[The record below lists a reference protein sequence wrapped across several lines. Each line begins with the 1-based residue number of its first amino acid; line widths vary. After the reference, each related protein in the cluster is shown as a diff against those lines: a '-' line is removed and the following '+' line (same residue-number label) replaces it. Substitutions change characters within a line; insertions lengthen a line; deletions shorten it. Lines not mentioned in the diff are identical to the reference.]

1 MTVFFAPRAASLQK
15 WWNWLA
21 VLPTS
26 NFLCHRSS
34 PGPDKMVRKS
44 EEQEEAELALLSSE
58 DDSASITD
66 LDDLEANRK
75 DEPII
80 NQNTEIEYQTPTTV
94 KFIWLTCYFG
104 FSMALTI
111 YNKLVLGSF
120 KTPWLL
126 TCLHTSFS
134 TLGTFIM
141 LKMGYFK
148 LSKLGRKEHMI
159 LVAFS
164 FLFTMNIAMSNLSL
178 SLVSLAFFQI
188 IRNTVPLFTVLIYRL
203 WFSRTYA
210 TGTYLSLIPIVAGA
224 GMCTAGDYH
233 YSLLGLIVT
242 ISGVV
247 LAAVKTVTTNRLMT
261 GSLKLP
267 SMELLFRMAPLAAVQ
282 SFLFAIVAGELPVL
296 SQAMSE
302 RTADGSVL
310 RTMCTVAFILGN
322 GLLALVLNIAS
333 FQTNKIAGALTITVA
348 GNLKQAITLALGI
361 IVFGDFA
368 INLLNGMG
376 IFFVLAGCAFFSKV
390 ELDSKKR
397 AASS

>member
-1 MTVFFAPRAASLQK
+1 
-15 WWNWLA
+15 
-21 VLPTS
+21 
-26 NFLCHRSS
+26 
-34 PGPDKMVRKS
+34 
-44 EEQEEAELALLSSE
+44 
-58 DDSASITD
+58 
-66 LDDLEANRK
+66 
-75 DEPII
+75 
-80 NQNTEIEYQTPTTV
+80 
-94 KFIWLTCYFG
+94 
-104 FSMALTI
+104 
-111 YNKLVLGSF
+111 
-120 KTPWLL
+120 
-126 TCLHTSFS
+126 
-134 TLGTFIM
+134 M

-159 LVAFS
+159 LMAFS

-178 SLVSLAFFQI
+178 YVLLQSYSLSNLSSSTVLTVGSFGRSLVSLAFFQI

-247 LAAVKTVTTNRLMT
+247 LAAVKVCHIPAPCTLALLYFHWLLTSGFSLFFKTVTTNRLMT

-282 SFLFAIVAGELPVL
+282 SFLFGVVAGELPVV

-310 RTMCTVAFILGN
+310 RTICLVAFILGN

-376 IFFVLAGCAFFSKV
+376 IFLVLAGCAFFSKV
-390 ELDSKKR
+390 ELDSKRR
-397 AASS
+397 ATSS

>member
-1 MTVFFAPRAASLQK
+1 MI
-15 WWNWLA
+15 
-21 VLPTS
+21 
-26 NFLCHRSS
+26 
-34 PGPDKMVRKS
+34 RKS
-44 EEQEEAELALLSSE
+44 EEHEEAELALLSSE
-58 DDSASITD
+58 DDSASITTSSD

-75 DEPII
+75 DDLVV
-80 NQNTEIEYQTPTTV
+80 NQPTEIEYQTPTTV

-120 KTPWLL
+120 KAPWLL

-134 TLGTFIM
+134 TLGTFVM
-141 LKMGYFK
+141 LKMGYFE
-148 LSKLGRKEHMI
+148 LSKLGRKEHLV

-210 TGTYLSLIPIVAGA
+210 MGTYLSLIPIVAGA

-282 SFLFAIVAGELPVL
+282 SFFFAIVAGELPVL

-310 RTMCTVAFILGN
+310 RTICTVAFILGN

-368 INLLNGMG
+368 MNWLNGMG
-376 IFFVLAGCAFFSKV
+376 IFLVLAGCAFFSKV